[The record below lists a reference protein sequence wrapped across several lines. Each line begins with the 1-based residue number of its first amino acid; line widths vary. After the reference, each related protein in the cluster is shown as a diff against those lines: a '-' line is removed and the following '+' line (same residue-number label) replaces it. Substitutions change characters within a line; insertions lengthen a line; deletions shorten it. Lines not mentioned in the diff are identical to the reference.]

1 MSIPHIGVPNIA
13 FNANTVMVIV
23 LILVLVYG
31 LIMGHN
37 KLKTFAL
44 SCFAG
49 LVMVMT
55 FANGLNSI
63 VQKAHW
69 TLGGHLGLTA
79 VKIILFTLPVVILE
93 FGHKEKGK
101 NKGGF
106 LITMILAVVTAA
118 LLISSIIS
126 FLDSGAASN
135 ILRSS
140 ILADWIYT
148 FRLAWLVAVLV
159 VVAAENFMPNK
170 SH

>member
-1 MSIPHIGVPNIA
+1 MSIPHVGVPHMVL
-13 FNANTVMVIV
+13 NANTVMAII
-23 LILVLVYG
+23 LILILLYG
-31 LIMGHN
+31 LFLGQN

-55 FANGLNSI
+55 FANG
-63 VQKAHW
+63 AE
-69 TLGGHLGLTA
+69 TLLHKTSFGGHFGLTM
-79 VKIILFTLPVVILE
+79 VKIILFALPVVVLE
-93 FGHKEKGK
+93 FGHKEKSK
-101 NKGGF
+101 SKSR
-106 LITMILAVVTAA
+106 ISMTVILAVLTAA

-159 VVAAENFMPNK
+159 VIAAENFLP
-170 SH
+170 SRSR